1 MKNYWRL
8 AILGCMLVSA
18 ALAQAQESGG
28 FKEAVDKIGDA
39 VVTVVAGNRAG
50 AGLIVNSDGYVLTNK
65 HVLDKAQEADVILR
79 NDEKIAAK
87 VVKCATER
95 DLCLLKVERQHLPTV
110 QFASSKGL
118 RQGED
123 VAAIGAPLGLPNTVT
138 KGVVSATDRDI
149 SGQKFLQIDAALNK
163 GNSGGPVI
171 NGKGQVI
178 GIATKVAKEAENM
191 GFAIPS
197 DDATAFLSE
206 ADVTFSAALGKE
218 AAEEEAKPVEEP
230 EGPAAEGAPE
240 LPAEPSAPAV
250 GLSNPWMLLAAA
262 ALLSFLVSLITSL
275 LVARS
280 AAREAVRA
288 GAAGSFPP
296 VAPAVGYQ
304 QSPAPTMAAPMP
316 PPPAAPPP
324 ADDLSDIDIEL
335 R

>member
-8 AILGCMLVSA
+8 AICACVLLTA
-18 ALAQAQESGG
+18 ALAQAQEGG

-79 NDEKIAAK
+79 NEEKVGAK
-87 VVKCATER
+87 VVKFATER
-95 DLCLLKVERQHLPTV
+95 DLCLLKVERQHLPAV

-138 KGVVSATDRDI
+138 KGVISATDREI

-171 NGKGQVI
+171 NEKGQVI

-197 DDATAFLSE
+197 DDVTAFLSE
-206 ADVTFSAALGKE
+206 AGITFATALTAE
-218 AAEEEAKPVEEP
+218 APEEAKPTAEAEA
-230 EGPAAEGAPE
+230 PAAEA
-240 LPAEPSAPAV
+240 APAV
-250 GLSNPWMLLAAA
+250 PEAPAAPARGLQNPWMLLAAA
-262 ALLSFLVSLITSL
+262 ALVSFLVSLITAL
-275 LVARS
+275 LVSRS
-280 AAREAVRA
+280 AAREAVVPA
-288 GAAGSFPP
+288 
-296 VAPAVGYQ
+296 APAAYPAPAPTLGYQ
-304 QSPAPTMAAPMP
+304 QPPAPPLAAPMP

>member
-8 AILGCMLVSA
+8 AICGCLLVA
-18 ALAQAQESGG
+18 AAVAQAQDGG

-65 HVLDKAQEADVILR
+65 HVVDKAQEADIILR
-79 NDEKIAAK
+79 NDEKIGAK

-138 KGVVSATDRDI
+138 KGVVSATDREI

-171 NGKGQVI
+171 NEKGQVI

-206 ADVTFSAALGKE
+206 ADITFSAALGKE
-218 AAEEEAKPVEEP
+218 TAEEGAKPAEDT

-250 GLSNPWMLLAAA
+250 GLHNPWMLLAAA

-280 AAREAVRA
+280 AARETIR
-288 GAAGSFPP
+288 GSAAPGTYPPPAP
-296 VAPAVGYQ
+296 VAGYQ
-304 QSPAPTMAAPMP
+304 QPMAPPVAAPMP
-316 PPPAAPPP
+316 PAPAAPPP